1 MATAVGLAM
10 KITADSTGLQKG
22 VQKTVDTMD
31 SLGGSTEKLDII
43 IALLAEAVE
52 LLAMQLDA
60 MEKVSIRTS
69 MALGD
74 LAKATTSVAVA
85 YNALSRRNLAL
96 TAATAAGGTVFGT
109 LGNTIFRSVAIR
121 AVGMATGLGA
131 AAGAIYGLAAATAAA
146 TPGLKSLEDFAERV
160 GVEATKLGTSFA
172 FVQTLE
178 VAASR
183 TGESI
188 DSLRVAFTALLRNI
202 EAARGGAKSQIEAF
216 QKLGISASDLES
228 KSPEEIFKGIAAGL
242 DAIEDPATRS
252 AAALVV
258 LGENGARLQPA
269 LKQFAASEKD
279 LKRFSAQ
286 IDGLDKARLDDLGDG
301 FDKLQT
307 SASGLGRQLVLPF
320 AGLTEGIT
328 KALADVTGGLSAIL
342 STVGDVVAPFLDA
355 IGAIIQGI
363 GSLVGI
369 ILKLIA
375 AALTPFT
382 SAIRSISSLVMLA
395 SGGLDSLS
403 TSVNGA
409 LDSFI
414 GFFGVDPKWFDDTS
428 SGAQETAAA
437 LDEATTASQ
446 KFYEEIT
453 KAVDT
458 AAEFGQAGFD
468 AALEYQ
474 EALEEIN
481 LLRQEGEYTEEQA
494 NEAAKRANQAFE
506 ERVGLLKEAAD
517 EQARAAQEAE
527 RAAEADRKRID
538 QFARSGMSEQ
548 ERAQADAQETVLSI
562 QREQARVEQ
571 EIAAARDAGN
581 QAALDAATAR
591 LAQLDQEEARAAD
604 IASGDAARRD
614 AAQQER
620 EEYQSK
626 LDDLQAEFARKEIE
640 RSQTIADKRAEYNE
654 RLAEIEEDRLDKLS
668 AVNQKALEASDIRS
682 GGIGQVIALAT
693 GREDPAVAAARQQAK
708 SLENIEREIKKL
720 GGTVEIVGAA

>member
-60 MEKVSIRTS
+60 MEKTSIRTS

-74 LAKATTSVAVA
+74 LAKATTSVATA
-85 YNALSRRNLAL
+85 YNALSQKNIAL
-96 TAATAAGGTVFGT
+96 TAATAVGGTVFGT
-109 LGNTIFRSVAIR
+109 LGNTIFRSVAVR

-131 AAGAIYGLAAATAAA
+131 AAGAIFGLAAATAAA
-146 TPGLKSLEDFAERV
+146 GPGLKALEDFAERV

-183 TGESI
+183 SGESI

-202 EAARGGAKSQIEAF
+202 EAARGGSNSAIEAF
-216 QKLGISASDLES
+216 EKLGISAADLES
-228 KSPEEIFKGIAAGL
+228 KSPEEIFKAIAVGLQGIS
-242 DAIEDPATRS
+242 DPATRS

-269 LKQFAASEKD
+269 LRSVANAEAD
-279 LKRFSAQ
+279 LARFSATL
-286 IDGLDKARLDDLGDG
+286 DGLDIARLEDMGYG
-301 FDKLQT
+301 FDQLQT
-307 SASGLGRQLVLPF
+307 ATGGLGRQLILPF
-320 AGLTEGIT
+320 AGLTEGIS
-328 KALADVTGGLSAIL
+328 KALADIIGGTSSIVAALGGAVSPLLDAFGAVIQ
-342 STVGDVVAPFLDA
+342 TVGSV
-355 IGAIIQGI
+355 IG
-363 GSLVGI
+363 V

-375 AALTPFT
+375 AVLRPLAYMFELIGGLVEFFSDGLDNLTSRVNAGIDGWLQYFNMPESWFT
-382 SAIRSISSLVMLA
+382 DAA
-395 SGGLDSLS
+395 SG
-403 TSVNGA
+403 A
-409 LDSFI
+409 E
-414 GFFGVDPKWFDDTS
+414 
-428 SGAQETAAA
+428 ETAAA
-437 LDEATTASQ
+437 LDDATTASQ

-494 NEAAKRANQAFE
+494 NEAAKRANETFE
-506 ERVGLLKEAAD
+506 ERIGLLKEAAD
-517 EQARAAQEAE
+517 EQARAAQEAR

-548 ERAQADAQETVLSI
+548 ERAQADAQETVLAI

-571 EIAAARDAGN
+571 EIAAARNAGN

-604 IASGDAARRD
+604 IASGDAARRE

-640 RSQTIADKRAEYNE
+640 RSQSIADKRAEYNE